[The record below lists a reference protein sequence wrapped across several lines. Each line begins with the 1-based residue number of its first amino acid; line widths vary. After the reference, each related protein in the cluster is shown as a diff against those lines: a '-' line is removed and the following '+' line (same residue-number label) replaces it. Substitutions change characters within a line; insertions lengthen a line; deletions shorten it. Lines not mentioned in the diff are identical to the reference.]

1 MAYKQH
7 NNTDDSSGSMSEFNA
22 HDPKFEAK
30 YMDEYLEHEYLN
42 GEVTLATARA
52 TPATPMTRT

>member
-7 NNTDDSSGSMSEFNA
+7 NNTDDSSG
-22 HDPKFEAK
+22 PKFEAK

-42 GEVTLATARA
+42 EGGDSGNCKGNSSNAHD
-52 TPATPMTRT
+52 PDMDNNPGN